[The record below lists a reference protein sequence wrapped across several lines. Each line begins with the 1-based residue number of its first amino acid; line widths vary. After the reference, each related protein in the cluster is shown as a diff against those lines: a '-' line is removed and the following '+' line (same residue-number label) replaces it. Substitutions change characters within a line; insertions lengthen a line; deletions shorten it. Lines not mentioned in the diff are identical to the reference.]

1 LYSLQRGLGARAYV
15 HLVGVR
21 VYVRVYSH
29 DVSQHLI
36 IFFYY

>member
-1 LYSLQRGLGARAYV
+1 MDSAKRASLGARV
-15 HLVGVR
+15 RMHLVG

-36 IFFYY
+36 IFFIY